1 MATFQVFISNEQQQ
15 QQDVKC
21 AMPCALCI
29 AARPSYAVHET
40 QLTRNAKEQQQSWMK
55 KKKEKKK
62 TERKL
67 YKIVYTHSNM
77 QPAAVGRLEW

>member
-1 MATFQVFISNEQQQ
+1 MC
-15 QQDVKC
+15 D
-21 AMPCALCI
+21 AMCLCI

-40 QLTRNAKEQQQSWMK
+40 QLTRNAKEQQQSWMKK

>member
-29 AARPSYAVHET
+29 VHSCTTIVRRARDAAHEECK
-40 QLTRNAKEQQQSWMK
+40 RAAAIVNEEEEEGE
-55 KKKEKKK
+55 EKD
-62 TERKL
+62 RK
-67 YKIVYTHSNM
+67 KIV
-77 QPAAVGRLEW
+77 